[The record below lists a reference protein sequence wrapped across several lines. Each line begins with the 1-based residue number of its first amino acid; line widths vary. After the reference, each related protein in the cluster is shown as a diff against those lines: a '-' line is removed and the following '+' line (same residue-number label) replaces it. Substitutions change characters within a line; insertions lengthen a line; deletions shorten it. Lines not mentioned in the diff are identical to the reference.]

1 MQSGRILTNK
11 IGGLLMADSTENFW
25 SAGRIIATLVVVAM
39 IATIGYTLLMHT
51 DEGEA
56 VSNMVLPGTDTSPLS
71 ASQPNANSAE
81 ASKAASKS
89 TAKKAPPDFEVP
101 KIDGGS
107 FRLSS
112 YKGKVL
118 VVDFWATWCPPC
130 RDGIPQ
136 LVRID
141 KELRDKGV
149 EIVGLHIDD
158 QGRSTPEAIRNFV
171 KQFGINYTVG
181 MANSD
186 MFIAYLGEEETSIPQ
201 TLVFDRNGKV
211 IAHLIGY
218 TKQDAPKLDAAINR
232 ALAN

>member
-1 MQSGRILTNK
+1 
-11 IGGLLMADSTENFW
+11 MAETEEKFW
-25 SAGRIIATLVVVAM
+25 STGRIIATVVVAIM
-39 IATIGYTLLMHT
+39 IATIGYTLFTHQ
-51 DEGEA
+51 DEGQA
-56 VSNMVLPGTDTSPLS
+56 VSNTVLPGTDISKLSSAKPNPGTVEPNKTS
-71 ASQPNANSAE
+71 AQPT
-81 ASKAASKS
+81 
-89 TAKKAPPDFEVP
+89 TAKAPPDFEVP

-107 FRLSS
+107 FKLSS

-118 VVDFWATWCPPC
+118 VLDFWATWCPPC

-158 QGRSTPEAIRNFV
+158 QGRSSPQAIRNFI

-181 MANSD
+181 MANTD
-186 MFIAYLGEEETSIPQ
+186 MFIAYLGDQETAIPQ

-218 TKQDAPKLDAAINR
+218 TKEDATKLDTAINR

>member
-1 MQSGRILTNK
+1 MSQTQER
-11 IGGLLMADSTENFW
+11 FW
-25 SAGRIIATLVVVAM
+25 SPGRIIATLVVALMV
-39 IATIGYTLLMHT
+39 ATIGYTLFTHR
-51 DEGEA
+51 DEGQA
-56 VSNMVLPGTDTSPLS
+56 VSNTVLPGADAAKPDAGSPS
-71 ASQPNANSAE
+71 ANKPV
-81 ASKAASKS
+81 AA
-89 TAKKAPPDFEVP
+89 KAPPDFEIP

-107 FRLSS
+107 FKLSD
-112 YKGKVL
+112 YRGKVL
-118 VVDFWATWCPPC
+118 VLDFWATWCPPC

-158 QGRSTPEAIRNFV
+158 QGRSSPQAIRNFI

-181 MANSD
+181 KADSE
-186 MFIAYLGEEETSIPQ
+186 MFIAYLGEKETAIPQ

-218 TKQDAPKLDAAINR
+218 TREDATKLDTAINR

>member
-1 MQSGRILTNK
+1 
-11 IGGLLMADSTENFW
+11 MADTKENFW
-25 SAGRIIATLVVVAM
+25 SPGRIIATLVVVAM
-39 IATIGYTLLMHT
+39 VATIGYTLFTHR
-51 DEGEA
+51 DEGVA
-56 VSNMVLPGTDTSPLS
+56 VSNTVLPGTETSAPG
-71 ASQPNANSAE
+71 AAPPNANSAE
-81 ASKAASKS
+81 LNKTAAKANA
-89 TAKKAPPDFEVP
+89 AKAPPDFEVP

-107 FRLSS
+107 FKLSS

-141 KELRDKGV
+141 KELRNKGV
-149 EIVGLHIDD
+149 EIIGLHIDD

-171 KQFGINYTVG
+171 KQFSINYTVG
-181 MANSD
+181 MASSE

-211 IAHLIGY
+211 IAHLVGY

>member
-1 MQSGRILTNK
+1 MAQSQE
-11 IGGLLMADSTENFW
+11 SFW
-25 SAGRIIATLVVVAM
+25 TAGRIIATVVVAAM
-39 IATIGYTLLMHT
+39 IATIGYTLFSHQG
-51 DEGEA
+51 EGEA
-56 VSNMVLPGTDTSPLS
+56 VSNTVLPGTDTKLS
-71 ASQPNANSAE
+71 AAKPNPGSPEPNKPAAQP
-81 ASKAASKS
+81 ASI
-89 TAKKAPPDFEVP
+89 KAPPDFEVP
-101 KIDGGS
+101 KLDGSS
-107 FRLSS
+107 FKLSS

-118 VVDFWATWCPPC
+118 VLDFWATWCPPC

-158 QGRSTPEAIRNFV
+158 QGRSSPQAIQNFV

-186 MFIAYLGEEETSIPQ
+186 MFIAYLGEKETAIPQ

-211 IAHLIGY
+211 IAHLVGY
-218 TKQDAPKLDAAINR
+218 TKADATKLDSAINR

>member
-1 MQSGRILTNK
+1 
-11 IGGLLMADSTENFW
+11 MADTKENFW
-25 SAGRIIATLVVVAM
+25 SPGRIIATLVVVAM
-39 IATIGYTLLMHT
+39 VATIGYTLFTHR
-51 DEGEA
+51 DEGAA
-56 VSNMVLPGTDTSPLS
+56 VSNTVLPGTETSGLS
-71 ASQPNANSAE
+71 PAQPNANSAE
-81 ASKAASKS
+81 LNKTAAKANVA
-89 TAKKAPPDFEVP
+89 KAPPDFEVP

-107 FRLSS
+107 FKLSS

-149 EIVGLHIDD
+149 EIIGLHIDD
-158 QGRSTPEAIRNFV
+158 QGRSTPDAIRNFV
-171 KQFGINYTVG
+171 KQFSINYTVG
-181 MANSD
+181 MASSE

-211 IAHLIGY
+211 IAHLVGY

>member
-1 MQSGRILTNK
+1 MSET
-11 IGGLLMADSTENFW
+11 TENFW
-25 SAGRIIATLVVVAM
+25 SVGRIIATIVVVAM
-39 IATIGYTLLMHT
+39 IATIGYTLFTRH

-56 VSNMVLPGTDTSPLS
+56 VSNTVLPGTDT

-81 ASKAASKS
+81 PGKASSKA

-107 FRLSS
+107 FKLSS

-118 VVDFWATWCPPC
+118 VVDFWATWCGPC
-130 RDGIPQ
+130 RKGIPQ

-158 QGRSTPEAIRNFV
+158 QGRSTPEGIRSFI
-171 KQFGINYTVG
+171 KQFSIDYTVG
-181 MANSD
+181 MASSEL
-186 MFIAYLGEEETSIPQ
+186 FIAYLGDQETTIPQ

-218 TKQDAPKLDAAINR
+218 SAQDAPKLDAAIHR
-232 ALAN
+232 ALASS

>member
-1 MQSGRILTNK
+1 MSETQEK
-11 IGGLLMADSTENFW
+11 FW
-25 SAGRIIATLVVVAM
+25 STGRIIATVVVALM
-39 IATIGYTLLMHT
+39 IATIGYTLFTHQ
-51 DEGEA
+51 DEGQA
-56 VSNMVLPGTDTSPLS
+56 VSTTVLPGTDTSNLS
-71 ASQPNANSAE
+71 AAKPNPGSADPNKTATQPN
-81 ASKAASKS
+81 
-89 TAKKAPPDFEVP
+89 TPKAPPDFEVP

-107 FRLSS
+107 FKLSN

-118 VVDFWATWCPPC
+118 VLDFWATWCPPC

-158 QGRSTPEAIRNFV
+158 QGRSSPQAIRNFI

-181 MANSD
+181 MANTD
-186 MFIAYLGEEETSIPQ
+186 MFIAYLGDKETAIPQ

-218 TKQDAPKLDAAINR
+218 TREDATKLDTAINR

>member
-1 MQSGRILTNK
+1 
-11 IGGLLMADSTENFW
+11 MAETKGNFW
-25 SAGRIIATLVVVAM
+25 SPGRIIATLVVVAM
-39 IATIGYTLLMHT
+39 VATIGYTLFTHR
-51 DEGEA
+51 DEGKA
-56 VSNMVLPGTDTSPLS
+56 VSNTVLPGTEDSTPSP
-71 ASQPNANSAE
+71 AQPNANSAE
-81 ASKAASKS
+81 LNKTAAKPN
-89 TAKKAPPDFEVP
+89 AGKAPPDFEVP

-107 FRLSS
+107 FKLSS
-112 YKGKVL
+112 YRGKVL

-149 EIVGLHIDD
+149 EIIGLHIDD
-158 QGRSTPEAIRNFV
+158 QGRSTPEVIRNFV
-171 KQFGINYTVG
+171 KQFSINYTVG
-181 MANSD
+181 MASSE

-211 IAHLIGY
+211 IAHLVGY

>member
-1 MQSGRILTNK
+1 MAQSQE
-11 IGGLLMADSTENFW
+11 SFW
-25 SAGRIIATLVVVAM
+25 TAGRIIATVVVAAM
-39 IATIGYTLLMHT
+39 IATIGYTLFTHQ
-51 DEGEA
+51 DEGQA
-56 VSNMVLPGTDTSPLS
+56 VSNTVLPGTDTSKLS
-71 ASQPNANSAE
+71 AAQPNPGNPEAN
-81 ASKAASKS
+81 KTAAQP
-89 TAKKAPPDFEVP
+89 ADAKAPPDFEVP
-101 KIDGGS
+101 KLDGSS
-107 FRLSS
+107 FKLSS

-118 VVDFWATWCPPC
+118 VLDFWATWCPPC

-158 QGRSTPEAIRNFV
+158 QGRSSPQAIRNFV

-186 MFIAYLGEEETSIPQ
+186 MFIAYLGEKETAIPQ

-211 IAHLIGY
+211 IAHLVGY
-218 TKQDAPKLDAAINR
+218 TKADATKLDTAINR

>member
-1 MQSGRILTNK
+1 MAQSQE
-11 IGGLLMADSTENFW
+11 SFW
-25 SAGRIIATLVVVAM
+25 TPGRIIATVVVAAM
-39 IATIGYTLLMHT
+39 IATIGYMFTHQ
-51 DEGEA
+51 DEGQA
-56 VSNMVLPGTDTSPLS
+56 VSNTVLPGTDPSTLS
-71 ASQPNANSAE
+71 AAKANPGNPE
-81 ASKAASKS
+81 ANKTAASP
-89 TAKKAPPDFEVP
+89 TAAKAPPDFEVP
-101 KIDGGS
+101 KLDGGS
-107 FRLSS
+107 FKLSN

-118 VVDFWATWCPPC
+118 VLDFWATWCPPC

-158 QGRSTPEAIRNFV
+158 QGRSSPQAIRNFV

-186 MFIAYLGEEETSIPQ
+186 MFIAYLGEKETAIPQ

-218 TKQDAPKLDAAINR
+218 TKEDATKLDSAIHR